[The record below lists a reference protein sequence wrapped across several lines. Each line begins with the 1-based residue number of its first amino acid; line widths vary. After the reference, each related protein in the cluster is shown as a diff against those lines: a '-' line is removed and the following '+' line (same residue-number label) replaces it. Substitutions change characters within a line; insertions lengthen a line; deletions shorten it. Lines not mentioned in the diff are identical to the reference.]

1 MLPLYRLVPPRITV
15 RAGKKDKKSEFVF
28 VRLLFPP
35 TDGGG
40 LTISGNLKSFEG
52 PVLKCRGST
61 ERRALYL
68 NELDYSGVCEYFVF
82 LPIQGVCEYFVFLP
96 TTLYDL

>member
-1 MLPLYRLVPPRITV
+1 MLRHGEGMLPLYRLVPPRITV

-40 LTISGNLKSFEG
+40 LTISGDLKSFEG
-52 PVLKCRGST
+52 PVLKCRDST
-61 ERRALYL
+61 PKMGMIEM
-68 NELDYSGVCEYFVF
+68 N
-82 LPIQGVCEYFVFLP
+82 
-96 TTLYDL
+96 